1 MTDRAAMQ
9 ATLDAYFDGLNA
21 ERYDEVVALFADG
34 AELIAPGTPAR
45 SGAELGEY
53 FRSALRPYPEH
64 RDEPTR
70 VILADSTA
78 TVEITF
84 TGALASG
91 ERMEF
96 DAVDVFDFDD
106 AGKIV
111 RLSSW
116 YDSHAVR
123 RRLREI
129 RDLAGGSPAAT

>member
-1 MTDRAAMQ
+1 MQ
-9 ATLDAYFDGLNA
+9 ATLEAYFDGLNG

-34 AELIAPGTPAR
+34 AELIAPGTPPR
-45 SGAELGEY
+45 SGAANLGEY

-70 VILADSTA
+70 VILAERTA

-106 AGKIV
+106 GGKIV
-111 RLSSW
+111 RLSSRVKT
-116 YDSHAVR
+116 A
-123 RRLREI
+123 
-129 RDLAGGSPAAT
+129 

>member
-1 MTDRAAMQ
+1 MQ
-9 ATLDAYFDGLNA
+9 ATLDAYFDGLNS

-34 AELIAPGTPAR
+34 AELIAPGTSPR
-45 SGAELGEY
+45 SGADLGEY
-53 FRSALRPYPEH
+53 FRAALRPYPEH
-64 RDEPTR
+64 RDEPR
-70 VILADSTA
+70 RAILADSTA

-84 TGALASG
+84 TGTLASG

-96 DAVDVFDFDD
+96 DAVDVFDFDE
-106 AGKIV
+106 AGKIA

-129 RDLAGGSPAAT
+129 RELAGGSTAAT

>member
-1 MTDRAAMQ
+1 MQ
-9 ATLDAYFDGLNA
+9 ATLDAYFDGLNS

-34 AELIAPGTPAR
+34 AELIAPGTPPR
-45 SGAELGEY
+45 SGAADLGEY
-53 FRSALRPYPEH
+53 FRAALRPYPEH

-78 TVEITF
+78 TVEIAF
-84 TGALASG
+84 TGALESG
-91 ERMEF
+91 ERMKF

-129 RDLAGGSPAAT
+129 RELAGGSPAAT

>member
-1 MTDRAAMQ
+1 MTARAAMQ
-9 ATLDAYFDGLNA
+9 TTLDAYFDGLNS
-21 ERYDEVVALFADG
+21 ERYDDVVALFADG
-34 AELIAPGTPAR
+34 AELIAPGTPPR
-45 SGAELGEY
+45 SGADLGEY
-53 FRSALRPYPEH
+53 FRAALRPYPEH

-70 VILADSTA
+70 VILAESTA

-129 RDLAGGSPAAT
+129 RELAGDSPAAT